1 MTDNEV
7 IATMES
13 AIKEGRSHLEKL
25 HASEQ
30 YLQRHR
36 PFSAASLETIDSE
49 TILHMDRFIYRFTK
63 LQDSMAR
70 RLLPSLYTLLEADT
84 EPKAFLDILNRLEQL
99 NAITS
104 VETWQ
109 RFRNLRNNLAHDYP
123 ESLAQTAET
132 LNELLK
138 TWNRLEEM
146 FNLATDTFRSRHPGS
161 GSST

>member
-1 MTDNEV
+1 VTEEV
-7 IATMES
+7 IATIES
-13 AIKEGRSHLEKL
+13 AIKEGTSHLEKL
-25 HASEQ
+25 HTSAQ
-30 YLQRHR
+30 YLQRHQ
-36 PFSAASLETIDSE
+36 PFSPALLETVDSE
-49 TILHMDRFIYRFTK
+49 SVLHMDQFIYRFTK

-123 ESLAQTAET
+123 ESLSQTAGT
-132 LNELLK
+132 LNELLD
-138 TWNRLEEM
+138 TWSQMEAM
-146 FNLATDTFRSRHPGS
+146 FNLATRTYRSRHDAGQD
-161 GSST
+161 